1 MSKIEKIQEL
11 QEILHEDSENYQAR
25 RQLAVLLLDS
35 GFSEEALQH
44 FLYLSK
50 IFENDSG
57 IFYNLGI
64 VYEKLK
70 NFEKAKDAY
79 IKSIELSPDEMDAY
93 YNLGL
98 VLTELKDYD
107 GGIACFEK
115 VLEND
120 PHDSNSYFSLGICQ
134 LKKVNSLRP

>member
-11 QEILHEDSENYQAR
+11 QEILQEDNANYQAR

-70 NFEKAKDAY
+70 NFEIY
-79 IKSIELSPDEMDAY
+79 
-93 YNLGL
+93 
-98 VLTELKDYD
+98 
-107 GGIACFEK
+107 C
-115 VLEND
+115 
-120 PHDSNSYFSLGICQ
+120 
-134 LKKVNSLRP
+134 